1 LQKKSEFK
9 VLHLGELEFPLPW
22 EAWYS
27 LVKEKLGV
35 TFHRQLCIE
44 EQSIQDLDFLQYDFI
59 RIAPGFTRTV
69 AGLFDVASPLINR
82 LHYTDFLLKK
92 GGVHWPHT
100 LIKDAVHSLI
110 IEAQP
115 FSNTKGA
122 ALIVGS
128 SSEAILTA
136 HSLIELG
143 LKHISFVVKND
154 HERQA
159 LLETMGHLVFDIK
172 IEAFKVD
179 QVVLLTGI
187 YSLLICFEDLRK
199 NSELLTALLYFNYLL
214 RGGLVINAGFPI
226 DNTALLEEAA
236 AIRARVIDRSDIQLH
251 LEISALRKVLPISQT
266 QFSQLRSPL
275 FK

>member
-1 LQKKSEFK
+1 
-9 VLHLGELEFPLPW
+9 
-22 EAWYS
+22 
-27 LVKEKLGV
+27 
-35 TFHRQLCIE
+35 
-44 EQSIQDLDFLQYDFI
+44 
-59 RIAPGFTRTV
+59 
-69 AGLFDVASPLINR
+69 
-82 LHYTDFLLKK
+82 
-92 GGVHWPHT
+92 
-100 LIKDAVHSLI
+100 
-110 IEAQP
+110 
-115 FSNTKGA
+115 
-122 ALIVGS
+122 
-128 SSEAILTA
+128 
-136 HSLIELG
+136 
-143 LKHISFVVKND
+143 
-154 HERQA
+154 
-159 LLETMGHLVFDIK
+159 MGHLVFDIK

-236 AIRARVIDRSDIQLH
+236 AIRARVIDRSDIKLH